1 MDPTYQPSLM
11 ERRTL
16 FGLQLEQKRND
27 AVVDPNLFSN
37 IVSQNKEVIQIVN
50 FLTAFFLTAFLNPL
64 STSLAK

>member
-1 MDPTYQPSLM
+1 MDPTYLPSLM

-50 FLTAFFLTAFLNPL
+50 FLTAFLNPL
-64 STSLAK
+64 STSLTK